1 MHKLGH
7 VDESAIVPIIPY
19 LRSQSKENIINSKE
33 KHYKEDQ
40 EGNSQ
45 SDTLKQ
51 IQGSSI
57 ETKD

>member
-7 VDESAIVPIIPY
+7 VDESAIVAIIPY

-33 KHYKEDQ
+33 KNYKEDQ